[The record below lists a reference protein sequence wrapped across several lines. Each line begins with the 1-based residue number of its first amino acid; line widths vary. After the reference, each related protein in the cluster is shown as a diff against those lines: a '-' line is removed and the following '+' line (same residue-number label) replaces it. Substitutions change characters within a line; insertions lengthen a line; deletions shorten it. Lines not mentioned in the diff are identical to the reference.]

1 MVEIPQ
7 IRKNTT
13 FDDSISWE
21 DVRGLSWLIT
31 DEEELDSKVATY
43 ACA

>member
-7 IRKNTT
+7 IKKNPT
-13 FDDSISWE
+13 FDKIPWE

-31 DEEELDSKVATY
+31 DEEELDSKVSTY